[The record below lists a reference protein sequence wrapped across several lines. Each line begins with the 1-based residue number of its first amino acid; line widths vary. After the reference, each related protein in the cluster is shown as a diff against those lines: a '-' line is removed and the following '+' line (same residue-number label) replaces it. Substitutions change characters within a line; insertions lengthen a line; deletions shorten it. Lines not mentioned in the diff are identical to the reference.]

1 MEDEAKADKERVIK
15 LDDEQVTREQLID
28 IVRQCVKDSL
38 VAGAKGGGFKLRQA
52 GDDGAA
58 AAAAAAAGGVT
69 EEDVIRAADMLL
81 DQCGED
87 RVEEEEEEDFASLTE
102 ARVPPPL
109 PLVTPAGGGR
119 AWRRRMRAECES
131 GANVFCPG
139 QALDRMLAGQQR
151 LVDGQRLV
159 VEGQQRVVQAERR
172 IEEMH
177 ATIKA
182 LLGEADGGGA
192 ARRKQ

>member
-102 ARVPPPL
+102 ARVPRPL

-131 GANVFCPG
+131 DANLMCFAPARLWTVCWRASSGWWMASAWWWRASSGWCRRSGA
-139 QALDRMLAGQQR
+139 
-151 LVDGQRLV
+151 
-159 VEGQQRVVQAERR
+159 
-172 IEEMH
+172 
-177 ATIKA
+177 
-182 LLGEADGGGA
+182 
-192 ARRKQ
+192 